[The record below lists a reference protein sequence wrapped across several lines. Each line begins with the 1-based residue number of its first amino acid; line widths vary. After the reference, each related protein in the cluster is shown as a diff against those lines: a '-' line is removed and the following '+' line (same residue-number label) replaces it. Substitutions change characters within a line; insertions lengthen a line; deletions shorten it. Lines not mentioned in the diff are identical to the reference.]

1 MVVGILRKSLK
12 SFAAH
17 GTVDVSLGQLEAN
30 IFKYPPGVMHT
41 PREVDA
47 RPHGLSEKTLCVRK
61 RLRVPILA
69 TEL

>member
-1 MVVGILRKSLK
+1 MQVPEELRSTWHRRRQ
-12 SFAAH
+12 FGAA
-17 GTVDVSLGQLEAN
+17 GGEYT
-30 IFKYPPGVMHT
+30 KYPPRVMHT

>member
-1 MVVGILRKSLK
+1 MVVGILGKSLK

-17 GTVDVSLGQLEAN
+17 GTVDVSLGQLGAS
-30 IFKYPPGVMHT
+30 ILKYPPRVMHT